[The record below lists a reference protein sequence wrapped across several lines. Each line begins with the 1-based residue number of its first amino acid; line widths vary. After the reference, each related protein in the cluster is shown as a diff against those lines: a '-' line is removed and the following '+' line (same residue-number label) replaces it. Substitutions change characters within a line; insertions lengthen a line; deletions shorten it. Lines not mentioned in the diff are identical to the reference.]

1 MQELTDCLHWSIQTN
16 ITIQKGIKPKIIIY
30 QKVLSIIILSLSMK
44 KFLWPTENS
53 DIKRYDRINITECF
67 LDYYY
72 YVKDCYRLIAVDL
85 SPQRKLDADL
95 KAIQQKEF
103 IGQLK
108 NSDDND
114 AEDAD
119 GRQSIFVLMILERKK
134 KKQKEDE
141 NSLKGVQQSCER
153 QCVMKKQKVNSQ
165 IITLQNLTL

>member
-1 MQELTDCLHWSIQTN
+1 
-16 ITIQKGIKPKIIIY
+16 
-30 QKVLSIIILSLSMK
+30 MK